1 MPIIQ
6 VVVHIYVH
14 CMVHLGSI
22 NKNAVGLVGTL
33 DKCLGEVLTQHQLG
47 KVSISIG
54 LYAMSRK
61 VVNMH

>member
-1 MPIIQ
+1 
-6 VVVHIYVH
+6 
-14 CMVHLGSI
+14 MVHLGSI

-47 KVSISIG
+47 KVSINTG